1 MTHSSDHIRTPA
13 STQLPTKNQSFSH
26 AVDLRCNWEVLR
38 EQLLHQWALL
48 SENDLDMTG
57 PDASRIALLIERKYG
72 IASRMIENYLL
83 NFVRTMPL
91 Q

>member
-1 MTHSSDHIRTPA
+1 MKQGSGHIR
-13 STQLPTKNQSFSH
+13 SIENNKNF
-26 AVDLRCNWEVLR
+26 ALTIDLRCNWDIMR
-38 EQLLHQWALL
+38 EQLLQQWTLL

-57 PDASRIALLIERKYG
+57 PDANRISLLIERKYG

>member
-1 MTHSSDHIRTPA
+1 MTITLEHIRINNA
-13 STQLPTKNQSFSH
+13 RTQNFVDSY
-26 AVDLRCNWEVLR
+26 DLRCNWEVLR

-48 SENDLDMTG
+48 TETDLDMAG
-57 PDASRIALLIERKYG
+57 PDSQRIAMLIERKYG
-72 IASRMIENYLL
+72 IASRMIINYLA